1 MVNNITDEMV
11 EAGAKAIAS
20 EINQYFGR
28 DKEYE
33 EFSEEDR
40 ANMVRLSN
48 LFLVAVEKVRPS
60 GWQPIEIAPKGERIM
75 VYYKHFEGSVLSPY
89 LVGIIFDNDGEIYLD
104 CDNGEITIDELNS
117 REGLYW
123 QPVPQPPKSEADN
136 G

>member
-1 MVNNITDEMV
+1 MIEVATRAWLQSYCDYHARDLSDAIENGKFNPVDSGHMKAALEAV
-11 EAGAKAIAS
+11 EA
-20 EINQYFGR
+20 
-28 DKEYE
+28 
-33 EFSEEDR
+33 
-40 ANMVRLSN
+40 
-48 LFLVAVEKVRPS
+48 VRPS